1 MTLISTD
8 NLWMTWMVV
17 ILVASFAIFAE
28 QKWKWAAR
36 VSSAVVCIFGT
47 VILANLK
54 ILPTTSSTYDV
65 INNYILPLSIP
76 LLLFK
81 SDIKKIYK
89 ESGKSFVLFHVASLG
104 TFIGAIIAGFIFRDV
119 SNVNGVV
126 AMEVGAHIGGTVNLI
141 AMANTFNVDTNFT
154 NAAAIAANFL
164 VMVLMLVLTQIS
176 EMKFF
181 RNKFPHPHIDEIENS
196 NTDKTESL
204 AEQYWK
210 PKEISLLDL
219 ALTLGT
225 TFVITAISQSL
236 CGIINNTS
244 APDIIKQLFGNI
256 YLMMT
261 LLTVLGCTLFP
272 KFFSNLRGAEE
283 MGNYMIMLF
292 FVALGAT
299 ANLAD
304 IAKLGSII
312 LVFILLIVIFNI
324 GLTLLGGKLLKCSL
338 EEIIGCINATI
349 GDPTSAAAF
358 SINRG
363 WSKLIVPS
371 LLVGLWGYV
380 IGNYIGVIAANL
392 VSMF

>member
-1 MTLISTD
+1 MTLISSD

-104 TFIGAIIAGFIFRDV
+104 TFIGAIIAGFIFRNV

-141 AMANTFNVDTNFT
+141 AMANTFNLDANFT

-164 VMVLMLVLTQIS
+164 VMILMLVLTQVS

-181 RNKFPHPHIDEIENS
+181 RKRFSHPYIDEIESS
-196 NTDKTESL
+196 NTDKTKSL

-236 CGIINNTS
+236 CGVINNTS

-312 LVFILLIVIFNI
+312 LVFIFLIVIFNI

-349 GDPTSAAAF
+349 GGPTSAAAF

>member
-89 ESGKSFVLFHVASLG
+89 ESGKSFVLFHVAALG
-104 TFIGAIIAGFIFRDV
+104 TFIGAIIAGFIFRNV

-141 AMANTFNVDTNFT
+141 AMANTFNVDANFT

-164 VMVLMLVLTQIS
+164 VMVLMLVLTQVS

-181 RNKFPHPHIDEIENS
+181 RNKFPHPHIEEIENS
-196 NTDKTESL
+196 NTDKTKSL

-349 GDPTSAAAF
+349 GGPTSAAAF

>member
-1 MTLISTD
+1 M
-8 NLWMTWMVV
+8 
-17 ILVASFAIFAE
+17 
-28 QKWKWAAR
+28 
-36 VSSAVVCIFGT
+36 
-47 VILANLK
+47 
-54 ILPTTSSTYDV
+54 
-65 INNYILPLSIP
+65 
-76 LLLFK
+76 
-81 SDIKKIYK
+81 
-89 ESGKSFVLFHVASLG
+89 
-104 TFIGAIIAGFIFRDV
+104 
-119 SNVNGVV
+119 
-126 AMEVGAHIGGTVNLI
+126 I

-196 NTDKTESL
+196 NTDKTKSL

-349 GDPTSAAAF
+349 GGPT
-358 SINRG
+358 
-363 WSKLIVPS
+363 
-371 LLVGLWGYV
+371 
-380 IGNYIGVIAANL
+380 
-392 VSMF
+392 

>member
-65 INNYILPLSIP
+65 INNYILQLSIP

-196 NTDKTESL
+196 NTDKTKSL

-349 GDPTSAAAF
+349 GGPTSAAAF

>member
-1 MTLISTD
+1 MTLINTD

-104 TFIGAIIAGFIFRDV
+104 TFIGAIIAGFIFRNV

-141 AMANTFNVDTNFT
+141 AMANTFNVDANFT

-164 VMVLMLVLTQIS
+164 VMVLMLVLTQVS

-181 RNKFPHPHIDEIENS
+181 RNKFPHPHIEEIENS
-196 NTDKTESL
+196 NTDKTKSL

-338 EEIIGCINATI
+338 EEIIVCINATI
-349 GDPTSAAAF
+349 GGPTSAAAF

>member
-89 ESGKSFVLFHVASLG
+89 ESGKSFMLFHVASLG

-196 NTDKTESL
+196 NTDKTKSL

-349 GDPTSAAAF
+349 GGPTSAAAF

>member
-1 MTLISTD
+1 MSLITSD

-28 QKWKWAAR
+28 QKWSWAAK
-36 VSSAVVCIFGT
+36 VSSAVICIFGM

-54 ILPTTSSTYDV
+54 IVPTSSSVYDI
-65 INNYILPLSIP
+65 INGYILPLSIP

-81 SDIKKIYK
+81 SDIRKIYR
-89 ESGKSFVLFHVASLG
+89 ESGKSFVLFHIAGLG
-104 TFIGAIIAGFIFRDV
+104 TFIGAIIVGFIFSSTKDIQ
-119 SNVNGVV
+119 GLV
-126 AMEVGAHIGGTVNLI
+126 AMEVGAHTGGTVNLI
-141 AMANTFNVDTNFT
+141 AMAKTFNVDANYT
-154 NAAAIAANFL
+154 NAVAIAANFL
-164 VMVLMLVLTQIS
+164 VMVLMLVLTQVAG
-176 EMKFF
+176 MKFF
-181 RNKFPHPHIDEIENS
+181 RDRFPHPHIKEVESS
-196 NTDKTESL
+196 NTDESKSL

-219 ALTLGT
+219 AFTLGT
-225 TFVITAISQSL
+225 TFVITAVSQGI
-236 CGIINNTS
+236 CGLINATS

-261 LLTVLGCTLFP
+261 LLTVIGCTFVP

-283 MGNYMIMLF
+283 LGNYMIMLF
-292 FVALGAT
+292 FVALGAS

-304 IAKLGSII
+304 IAKLGGII
-312 LVFILLIVIFNI
+312 FIFIAVIVTLNI
-324 GLTLLGGKLLKCSL
+324 GFTLIGGKIFKCSL
-338 EEIIGCINATI
+338 EEILICINATI
-349 GDPTSAAAF
+349 GGPTSAAAF
-358 SINRG
+358 AINRG

-392 VSMF
+392 VGMF

>member
-104 TFIGAIIAGFIFRDV
+104 TFIGAIIAGFIFRYV

-126 AMEVGAHIGGTVNLI
+126 AMEVGAHIGGPVNLI

-196 NTDKTESL
+196 NTDKTKSL

-349 GDPTSAAAF
+349 GGPTSAAAF

>member
-1 MTLISTD
+1 M
-8 NLWMTWMVV
+8 
-17 ILVASFAIFAE
+17 
-28 QKWKWAAR
+28 
-36 VSSAVVCIFGT
+36 
-47 VILANLK
+47 
-54 ILPTTSSTYDV
+54 PTTSSTYDV

-104 TFIGAIIAGFIFRDV
+104 TFIGAIIAGFIFRNV

-141 AMANTFNVDTNFT
+141 AMANTFNVDANFT

-164 VMVLMLVLTQIS
+164 VMVLMLVLTQVS

-181 RNKFPHPHIDEIENS
+181 RNKFPHPHIEEIENS
-196 NTDKTESL
+196 NTDKTKSL

-338 EEIIGCINATI
+338 EEIIVCINATI
-349 GDPTSAAAF
+349 GGPTSAAAF

>member
-196 NTDKTESL
+196 NTDKTKSL

-349 GDPTSAAAF
+349 GGPTSAAAF

>member
-126 AMEVGAHIGGTVNLI
+126 AMEVGAHIGGTVN
-141 AMANTFNVDTNFT
+141 
-154 NAAAIAANFL
+154 
-164 VMVLMLVLTQIS
+164 MVLMLVLTQIS

-196 NTDKTESL
+196 NTDKTKSL

-349 GDPTSAAAF
+349 GGPTSAAAF

>member
-28 QKWKWAAR
+28 QKWKWAAT

-196 NTDKTESL
+196 NTDKTKSL

-349 GDPTSAAAF
+349 GGPTSAAAF

>member
-196 NTDKTESL
+196 NTDKTKSL

-304 IAKLGSII
+304 IAKLCSII

-349 GDPTSAAAF
+349 GGPTSAAAF

>member
-1 MTLISTD
+1 
-8 NLWMTWMVV
+8 MVV

-196 NTDKTESL
+196 NTDKTKSL

-349 GDPTSAAAF
+349 GGPTSAAAF

>member
-164 VMVLMLVLTQIS
+164 VMVLMLVLTQVS

-196 NTDKTESL
+196 NTDKTKSL

-349 GDPTSAAAF
+349 GGPTSAAAF

>member
-81 SDIKKIYK
+81 SDIKKLYIVC
-89 ESGKSFVLFHVASLG
+89 GKSFVLFHVASLG

-196 NTDKTESL
+196 NTDKTKSL

-349 GDPTSAAAF
+349 GGPTSAAAF

>member
-349 GDPTSAAAF
+349 GGPTSAAAF

>member
-141 AMANTFNVDTNFT
+141 AMANTFNVNTNFT

-164 VMVLMLVLTQIS
+164 VMVLMLVLTQVS

-181 RNKFPHPHIDEIENS
+181 RNRFPHPHIDEIENS
-196 NTDKTESL
+196 NTDKTKSL

-349 GDPTSAAAF
+349 GGPTSAAAF

>member
-36 VSSAVVCIFGT
+36 VSSAVVCILGT
-47 VILANLK
+47 VILSNLK

-196 NTDKTESL
+196 NTDKTKSL

-349 GDPTSAAAF
+349 GGPTSAAAF

>member
-104 TFIGAIIAGFIFRDV
+104 TFIGAIIAGFIFRYV

-196 NTDKTESL
+196 NTDKTKSL

-349 GDPTSAAAF
+349 GGPTSAAAF

>member
-141 AMANTFNVDTNFT
+141 AMGNTFNVDTNFT

-196 NTDKTESL
+196 NTDKTKSL

-349 GDPTSAAAF
+349 GGPTSAAAF